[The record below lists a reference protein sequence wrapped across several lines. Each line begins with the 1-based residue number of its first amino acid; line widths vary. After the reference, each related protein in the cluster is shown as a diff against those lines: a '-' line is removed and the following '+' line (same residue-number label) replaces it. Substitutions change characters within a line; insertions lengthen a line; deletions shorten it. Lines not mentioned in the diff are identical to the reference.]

1 MSVRTT
7 VTLDEDVYK
16 RLQQDS
22 RARGVPLKQS
32 INDALRSALNAPVQP
47 QRKVKF
53 KLKTYRMGLKPGINY
68 DCTADM
74 LEAAEG
80 PMHR

>member
-7 VTLDEDVYK
+7 VTLDEDVYA
-16 RLQQDS
+16 RLREVS
-22 RARGVPLKQS
+22 RERGVPLTQS
-32 INDALRSALNAPVQP
+32 VNDALRSALSAPALQP
-47 QRKVKF
+47 RKVKF
-53 KLKTYRMGLKPGINY
+53 KIRTFPMGLKPGINY

-80 PMHR
+80 PLHR